1 MPMDNDPRFTS
12 PSQAAQT
19 LQACQQLVRELEAR
33 LEDSEETL
41 GAIRRGEIDALVIG
55 DVATAHQVYTLE
67 NADRPYRMLIEQIQE
82 GAVTLSADGTVF
94 YCNQRL
100 AEMFGTLQEQVIGHK
115 VQPFLRPG
123 NLASFERLLET
134 AHHGSARGE
143 CTIRNPNGMEC
154 PATADPANHQRLPD
168 TFPN

>member
-1 MPMDNDPRFTS
+1 
-12 PSQAAQT
+12 
-19 LQACQQLVRELEAR
+19 LEAR

-67 NADRPYRMLIEQIQE
+67 NADRPYRMLIEQIQV
-82 GAVTLSADGTVF
+82 GAVTLSADGTVL

-115 VQPFLRPG
+115 VQPHITAAPAASSPSAIRTGWSAPQPPTPPTTNAYQIRSQISDERRIGEPCPVLRTQ
-123 NLASFERLLET
+123 LLLR
-134 AHHGSARGE
+134 SAEQDGQSLLVF
-143 CTIRNPNGMEC
+143 
-154 PATADPANHQRLPD
+154 H
-168 TFPN
+168 